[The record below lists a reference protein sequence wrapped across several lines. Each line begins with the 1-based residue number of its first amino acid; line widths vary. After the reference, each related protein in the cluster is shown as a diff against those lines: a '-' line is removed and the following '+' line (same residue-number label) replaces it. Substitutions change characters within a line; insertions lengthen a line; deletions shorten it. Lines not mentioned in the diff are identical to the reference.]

1 MNNPAIEAYKNT
13 SFEAA
18 PPLKILRMLYA
29 GAIRFMD
36 QAEELDPV
44 ADGPR
49 FTDRLSRADA
59 IVAELRCSLDPSH
72 SPELAEELD
81 RLYVFVEGQLN
92 EAVLQ
97 QSKAPIDGAKRVL
110 ATLKEAWDQLEVNN
124 SAGGDIAQAG

>member
-1 MNNPAIEAYKNT
+1 MQHNPAIEAYKNT

-29 GAIRFMD
+29 GAIRFME

-49 FTDRLSRADA
+49 FNDRVSRADA
-59 IVAELRCSLDPSH
+59 IVAELRCSLDPNH
-72 SPELAEELD
+72 SKELAEELD

-92 EAVLQ
+92 TAVLE
-97 QSKAPIDGAKRVL
+97 QSTAPIEGAKRVL
-110 ATLKEAWDQLEVNN
+110 STLKEAWDQLEVNT
-124 SAGGDIAQAG
+124 SGGDVAQAG